1 MPDSLTDRLL
11 AETAVSPEQLD
22 AARQRA
28 QQEGVSFLA
37 VLAEAVPDTVVA
49 AAVRVTAAHL
59 GLPFVL
65 EPADHADPAA
75 LQLVSVPLLRSLQV
89 LPLQVA
95 ASPDGNRLLVA
106 ASDPERFDRV
116 RREVSAASGLPVSVA
131 LAPSGALLA
140 ALDAAVARGSGVVAS
155 PPGGRASFDL
165 DEALREMVAAGASDL
180 HLTVGLAPTIRRH
193 GELAALERFGVLGSG
208 AVAEAVEGV
217 LPEYHLER
225 FAREWELD
233 TAYEVAGLARFR
245 LNVFRQRGEVAATLR
260 AIPSHIPSLRQ
271 LGIPPVVERF
281 SSLPNGLVLVTG
293 TSGAGKTTTLAAM
306 IDAINAQRAGH
317 ILTVEDPVE
326 FIHPHR
332 RGLVNQRE
340 VGEDTRSF
348 ADALKHAL
356 RQDPDVILVGE
367 TRDLET
373 ISIALTAAETGHL
386 VFATMHTQS
395 APQTVER
402 IVDVFPPSQQEQVRV
417 QLAGTLR
424 GVVCQQLLRRA
435 DGAGRVAGVE
445 VLVGTPAV
453 RNLIREGK
461 THQLQS
467 VMQAGRQ
474 EGMVLMDQ
482 MLAGFVSRGVVS
494 FDHALERASDR
505 MELARLCGRTL
516 ERDPVA
522 SG

>member
-1 MPDSLTDRLL
+1 MPNTLTDRLL
-11 AETAVSPEQLD
+11 AETAVSAEQLY

-28 QQEGVSFLA
+28 QREGVSFLG
-37 VLAEAVPDTVVA
+37 VLAEEVPAEVTAV
-49 AAVRVTAAHL
+49 VRVAAAHL
-59 GLPFVL
+59 GLPYVQD
-65 EPADHADPAA
+65 PAAHADPAA
-75 LQLVSVPLLRSLQV
+75 LHLVSVPLLRSLQV

-95 ASPDGNRLLVA
+95 ETPNGQHLLVA
-106 ASDPERFDRV
+106 ASEPEKFDRV
-116 RREVSAASGLPVSVA
+116 RKELSDVTGLQVTVA
-131 LAPSGALLA
+131 LAPSGALQA
-140 ALDAAVARGSGVVAS
+140 ALDVAVGGRSDAVSV
-155 PPGGRASFDL
+155 PPGDVSPGARPPFDI

-193 GELAALERFGVLGSG
+193 GELAALERFGVLGPG
-208 AVAEAVEGV
+208 AVWELIEG
-217 LPEYHLER
+217 LLADYHLER
-225 FAREWELD
+225 FAQEWELD
-233 TAYEVAGLARFR
+233 TAYDVPGLSRFR

-260 AIPSHIPSLRQ
+260 AIPSQIPSLGQ
-271 LGIPPVVERF
+271 LGIPPAVEQF

-306 IDAINAQRAGH
+306 IGAINAQRAGH
-317 ILTVEDPVE
+317 ILTVEDPIE
-326 FIHPHR
+326 FVHPNR
-332 RGLVNQRE
+332 RGMVNQRE

-373 ISIALTAAETGHL
+373 ISMALTAAETGHL

-402 IVDVFPPSQQEQVRV
+402 IVDVFPPNQQEQVRI

-424 GVVCQQLLRRA
+424 GVVSQQLLRRA

-482 MLAGFVSRGVVS
+482 MLAGFVSQGVVS
-494 FDHALERASDR
+494 FDHALERATDR
-505 MELARLCGRTL
+505 TELARLCGRT
-516 ERDPVA
+516 